1 MKPRKRTKEFIG
13 RDHTIR
19 HLQLTSSMSKLK
31 LQPLFFCKEDI
42 HGMLPFK
49 NQQTASIV
57 SLHVYVQKNTQEDIK
72 VSHFSAHNVKYE
84 GLLTQHPPLN

>member
-1 MKPRKRTKEFIG
+1 
-13 RDHTIR
+13 
-19 HLQLTSSMSKLK
+19 
-31 LQPLFFCKEDI
+31 
-42 HGMLPFK
+42 MLPFK